1 MMLKQ
6 CLSSLLALGL
16 LLIHPSGAAETA
28 SGTAEWT
35 IMVFM
40 NAKNNLEADAI
51 ATFRDIAS
59 VDSTAKVNLVVEMG
73 RPQRHYTS
81 EAEAW
86 SGVLRFLVKKG
97 QKPIPSA
104 AVADLRNSSGV
115 SDLGSRRA
123 LDDFVNWSVDKFPA
137 KKYMLV
143 IWNHGQGWRF
153 QVADQSKKR
162 IAIPEQLGGQP
173 RSATLAAASESVPKV
188 GGYRAVSF
196 DEETRSFLYI
206 SDVQESVGSLAQK
219 LNRKLDV
226 IGFDAGMMAM
236 IETAYAFRGSSTLMI
251 ASEESE
257 PAAGW
262 NYAAALTPLVAN
274 PAISPLELTNQ
285 IVASYKDRYGDFHMT
300 TLSVIDLTTI
310 DAAAAAISALADEIG
325 KVLEAERIRIEI
337 ARSKLIPY
345 GAGIF
350 TSIDLVAF
358 LENYII
364 AATSNPNTRSYA
376 QFALDA
382 TKRTVLTNYA
392 SAFSAWNTGSRGIA
406 IYFPASRYD
415 FDDDFYKQGY
425 VKENKD
431 HVIDFVARERWADFL
446 QCYFRS

>member
-1 MMLKQ
+1 
-6 CLSSLLALGL
+6 
-16 LLIHPSGAAETA
+16 
-28 SGTAEWT
+28 
-35 IMVFM
+35 
-40 NAKNNLEADAI
+40 D
-51 ATFRDIAS
+51 
-59 VDSTAKVNLVVEMG
+59 
-73 RPQRHYTS
+73 
-81 EAEAW
+81 
-86 SGVLRFLVKKG
+86 
-97 QKPIPSA
+97 
-104 AVADLRNSSGV
+104 
-115 SDLGSRRA
+115 SDLMA
-123 LDDFVNWSVDKFPA
+123 LFAPSVNPPTCI
-137 KKYMLV
+137 KY
-143 IWNHGQGWRF
+143 
-153 QVADQSKKR
+153 A
-162 IAIPEQLGGQP
+162 
-173 RSATLAAASESVPKV
+173 
-188 GGYRAVSF
+188 
-196 DEETRSFLYI
+196 EE
-206 SDVQESVGSLAQK
+206 
-219 LNRKLDV
+219 
-226 IGFDAGMMAM
+226 
-236 IETAYAFRGSSTLMI
+236 
-251 ASEESE
+251 
-257 PAAGW
+257 P
-262 NYAAALTPLVAN
+262 
-274 PAISPLELTNQ
+274 Q

-358 LENYII
+358 LENYI

-415 FDDDFYKQGY
+415 IDDDFYKQGY

>member
-285 IVASYKDRYGDFHMT
+285 IGFF
-300 TLSVIDLTTI
+300 
-310 DAAAAAISALADEIG
+310 
-325 KVLEAERIRIEI
+325 RIF
-337 ARSKLIPY
+337 
-345 GAGIF
+345 GAGLLF
-350 TSIDLVAF
+350 AF
-358 LENYII
+358 
-364 AATSNPNTRSYA
+364 
-376 QFALDA
+376 
-382 TKRTVLTNYA
+382 
-392 SAFSAWNTGSRGIA
+392 
-406 IYFPASRYD
+406 
-415 FDDDFYKQGY
+415 
-425 VKENKD
+425 
-431 HVIDFVARERWADFL
+431 HRERLCVVRRWPVACFGAVHIL
-446 QCYFRS
+446 NGHTSGA

>member
-1 MMLKQ
+1 MLKQ
-6 CLSSLLALGL
+6 CLFSLLALGL
-16 LLIHPSGAAETA
+16 VLIHPSGAAETA
-28 SGTAEWT
+28 TGTAEWT

-59 VDSTAKVNLVVEMG
+59 VGSTAKVNLVVEMG

-81 EAEAW
+81 EAEGW

-97 QKPIPSA
+97 QKPIPST

-123 LDDFVNWSVDKFPA
+123 FDDFVNWSVDKFPA

-153 QVADQSKKR
+153 QVADPSKKR
-162 IAIPEQLGGQP
+162 VAIPEQLGGQS
-173 RSATLAAASESVPKV
+173 RSAMLAAASESVPKV

-206 SDVQESVGSLAQK
+206 SDVQQSVGSLAQK
-219 LNRKLDV
+219 LDRKLDA

-262 NYAAALTPLVAN
+262 NYAAALAHLVAN

-285 IVASYKDRYGDFHMT
+285 IVVSYKDRYGDFHMT
-300 TLSVIDLTTI
+300 TLSVIDLTMI
-310 DAAAAAISALADEIG
+310 DAAAAAVSALADEIS
-325 KVLEAERIRIEI
+325 KVLEAERIRVEI
-337 ARSKLIPY
+337 ARSTLVPY

-358 LENYII
+358 LENYI
-364 AATSNPNTRSYA
+364 ATTSNPNTRSYA
-376 QFALDA
+376 QIALDA

-406 IYFPASRYD
+406 IYFPASKYD

-425 VKENKD
+425 VKENED
-431 HVIDFVARERWADFL
+431 HVIDFVARERWSDFL

>member
-1 MMLKQ
+1 MLKQ